1 MIENV
6 SVANDS
12 LMINKGEGVT
22 PSQPPS
28 PSTSTAIS
36 TATTQKTGSGPAV
49 EVAITEQL
57 AQSLAQSD
65 QVSTEKQQT
74 QNLSNTQG
82 KQSNDQE
89 MEKKLKETIESL
101 NEKLARLDREVLFKV
116 DKRINRNYIS
126 VIDKKSKEIIRE
138 FPPEEIRAFIARFD
152 EINQKLM
159 VSSDVKSMIINL
171 EV

>member
-57 AQSLAQSD
+57 SKSLAQSD

-74 QNLSNTQG
+74 QNLSNT
-82 KQSNDQE
+82 QE

>member
-6 SVANDS
+6 SVNNDS

-28 PSTSTAIS
+28 PSTTS
-36 TATTQKTGSGPAV
+36 TTQKTGSGPAV

-57 AQSLAQSD
+57 AQSLTQSD
-65 QVSTEKQQT
+65 RVSTEKQQPQKVSKT
-74 QNLSNTQG
+74 PEKGSE
-82 KQSNDQE
+82 DPE

-101 NEKLARLDREVLFKV
+101 NEKLTRMDREVLFKV
-116 DKRINRNYIS
+116 DKRIDKNYIS

>member
-12 LMINKGEGVT
+12 LMINKGEGLT

-28 PSTSTAIS
+28 PSISTATS

-57 AQSLAQSD
+57 AKSLVQSD

-82 KQSNDQE
+82 KESNDRE

-116 DKRINRNYIS
+116 DKRIDKNYIS

-159 VSSDVKSMIINL
+159 VSSDVKSMIVNL